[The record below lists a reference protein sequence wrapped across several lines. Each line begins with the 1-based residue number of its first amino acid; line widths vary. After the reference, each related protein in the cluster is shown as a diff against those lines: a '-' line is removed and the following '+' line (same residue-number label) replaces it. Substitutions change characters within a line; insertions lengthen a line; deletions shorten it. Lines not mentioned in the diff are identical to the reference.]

1 LARLNVWRLCASF
14 HIALDGEGARLA
26 GGRWNPRGTAIVYT
40 SATLSLAAQELF
52 VHLDPEDLPPDL
64 VAVSAI
70 IPDSVRVE
78 VLDPDRLPRNWRD
91 YPAPESLAAI
101 GSSWVT
107 SAKSAVLA
115 VPSVV
120 IPQERN
126 YLLNPS
132 HSDFPKIR
140 PLAPLPFAFDS
151 RMWKRR

>member
-1 LARLNVWRLCASF
+1 LNVWRLCASSHTAF
-14 HIALDGEGARLA
+14 DGEGARLA
-26 GGRWNPRGTAIVYT
+26 GGRWNPKGTAIVYT

-52 VHLDPEDLPPDL
+52 VHLDPADLPPDL

-78 VLDPDRLPRNWRD
+78 VFDPDRLPRNWRE

-101 GSSWVT
+101 GASWAA
-107 SAKSAVLA
+107 SAKSAALA

-132 HSDFPKIR
+132 HSDFSRITILDPS
-140 PLAPLPFAFDS
+140 PFTFDS